1 MGGLGQERNHNMNN
15 FVYAPRSLWLPEK
28 KKLVK
33 LIGCVQD
40 EIHDR
45 FTFSYNFIGSAERG
59 LITYEPDG
67 NKGFD
72 FDVLNQLNVEE
83 YILQGSYRSKSVTI
97 TDTGLEKA
105 EELLSKYGISDWVKK

>member
-1 MGGLGQERNHNMNN
+1 MDH
-15 FVYAPRSLWLPEK
+15 VKPEEAMK
-28 KKLVK
+28 ELT
-33 LIGCVQD
+33 LMLLYLS
-40 EIHDR
+40 R
-45 FTFSYNFIGSAERG
+45 FTRVEKFEEASEFYAW
-59 LITYEPDG
+59 
-67 NKGFD
+67 KGYD